1 MWIRAFLGCLLA
13 VLALCT
19 PSASAHPDPIGC
31 TQPAFSYEWG
41 GLGIF
46 RNGDTAHL
54 TGSVGNNNPTNV
66 ACNITDAT
74 ITLQFPAADGSEDG
88 QTFVLATDVD
98 LDAGDA
104 PVQFGGT
111 VDHQVHFNPGVFRG
125 FVTIAVNGT
134 VHSAFETTG
143 FLGSG
148 GSPLVISRPHVALT
162 VTPEVTPGDPDMV
175 TYTYSAENDSPLDP
189 DPSAIDP
196 NVQTVSVTD
205 DKCSTVTFT
214 GGDGGTPNLLEP
226 GETWNYSCTT
236 TIPPVGSWVN
246 TATFAGVSTLD
257 GRAWPTAKRRSGI
270 CDGEVATILGTDKRN
285 RIQGTSNRDVIVT
298 GAGNDVVNAGGGK
311 DLVCGGT
318 GNDTLRGEGGSDTL
332 RGEAGDDTLVGGS
345 GTDTLV
351 GGPGRDTRIQ

>member
-1 MWIRAFLGCLLA
+1 MRHRAVFGCLLA
-13 VLALCT
+13 VVALGA

-41 GLGIF
+41 GLQTF
-46 RNGDTAHL
+46 RNGDIAHL

-98 LDAGDA
+98 LDAGAA

-111 VDHQVHFNPGVFRG
+111 VDHQVRFNPGVFRG

-134 VHSAFETTG
+134 VHSSFETTG

-148 GSPLVISRPHVALT
+148 GSPLVIVRPHVSLT
-162 VTPEVTPGDPDMV
+162 VDLEVLAGNPDFLSL
-175 TYTYSAENDSPLDP
+175 TYSATNDSPV
-189 DPSAIDP
+189 DPSPGSLSPAVG
-196 NVQTVSVTD
+196 NVELTD
-205 DKCSTVTFT
+205 DLCTPTF
-214 GGDGGTPNLLEP
+214 GFGDNGNQWLEV
-226 GETWNYSCTT
+226 GETWVYNCTAPLPSGSLIST
-236 TIPPVGSWVN
+236 ATLTGLSVFEGRDWPVTRARSGVCAGKAATIVGS
-246 TATFAGVSTLD
+246 
-257 GRAWPTAKRRSGI
+257 
-270 CDGEVATILGTDKRN
+270 DKRN
-285 RIQGTSNRDVIVT
+285 RLTGTGAADVIVT
-298 GAGNDVVNAGGGK
+298 GGGNDVVEARGGK

-351 GGPGRDTRIQ
+351 GGPGRDKTIQ